1 MTQERRDIWV
11 DYGLSGLTRW
21 FEGPWENRP
30 TDVVAEVADW
40 SGGLY
45 LPTLWQDTQRL
56 LNSTL
61 TSEEIAALWLAAT
74 GLNYDINHVR
84 VDARDWL
91 QQIRE
96 VCHGRL
102 GPTPGLEPVVGWE
115 LREIVLDEIGQAGPA
130 LTAADQFNPYGS
142 VPDIVPALEHLVS
155 ETDPD
160 LGFRLFLR
168 ALKALW
174 IPITSGQLARFEAI
188 GESFGYN
195 EAVVYDGEFTFVAVE
210 G

>member
-21 FEGPWENRP
+21 FEGPWENGP
-30 TDVVAEVADW
+30 VDVVAEVPDW

-45 LPTLWQDTQRL
+45 VPTLWRDSQRL
-56 LNSTL
+56 LDSSL
-61 TSEEIAALWLAAT
+61 TSEEIAALWPAAT
-74 GLNYDINHVR
+74 GLNYDIDRAR

-115 LREIVLDEIGQAGPA
+115 LREIVLAEIRQG
-130 LTAADQFNPYGS
+130 
-142 VPDIVPALEHLVS
+142 
-155 ETDPD
+155 
-160 LGFRLFLR
+160 RR
-168 ALKALW
+168 
-174 IPITSGQLARFEAI
+174 
-188 GESFGYN
+188 
-195 EAVVYDGEFTFVAVE
+195 
-210 G
+210 

>member
-1 MTQERRDIWV
+1 MTQKRQDIWV
-11 DYGLSGLTRW
+11 DFGLSGLTRW
-21 FEGPWENRP
+21 FEGPWENKP
-30 TDVVAEVADW
+30 IDVVAEVADW

-56 LNSTL
+56 LNSPL
-61 TSEEIAALWLAAT
+61 ASEEIAALWLAAT
-74 GLNYDINHVR
+74 GLNYDINRVR

-96 VCHGRL
+96 VCLGRL
-102 GPTPGLEPVVGWE
+102 GQTPGLDPVVGWE
-115 LREIVLDEIGQAGPA
+115 LSEIVLDEIRQSGPA
-130 LTAADQFNPYGS
+130 LIAADQVNPYGS
-142 VPDIVPALEHLVS
+142 VPGVVPALQHLTS

-174 IPITSGQLARFEAI
+174 IPITSGQLARYEEI
-188 GESFGYN
+188 GNRFGYN
-195 EAVVYDGEFTFVAVE
+195 EAVVYDGEFTFVSVE